1 MTILQQ
7 ILQELE
13 VVDGPISMQELSR
26 RLGVETSALEG
37 MLEFLV
43 RKGRLVDDSQVASD
57 AVAGCGPGYACASAC
72 PGADR
77 CPFVAMRPKTYSL
90 KKRVKRG

>member
-7 ILQELE
+7 ILGELE
-13 VVDGPISMQELSR
+13 TVGGPISVRELSR
-26 RLGVETSALEG
+26 RLDVETSALEG

-57 AVAGCGPGYACASAC
+57 VIAGCGPGYACASAC
-72 PGADR
+72 PGAEQ
-77 CPFVAMRPKTYSL
+77 CPFVAKRPKTYSL